1 VKLKISN
8 KKGNEEMAID
18 AKLVKQLRDITQA
31 GIVDCKKALEA
42 TNGNIDQAIL

>member
-1 VKLKISN
+1 
-8 KKGNEEMAID
+8 MAID

-42 TNGNIDQAIL
+42 TDGDIDQAIL